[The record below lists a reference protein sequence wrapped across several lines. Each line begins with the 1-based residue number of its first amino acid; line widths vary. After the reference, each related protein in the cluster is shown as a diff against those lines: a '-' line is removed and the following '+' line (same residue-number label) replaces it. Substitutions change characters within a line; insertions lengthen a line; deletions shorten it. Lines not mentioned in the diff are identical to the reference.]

1 MARSP
6 LFDLYDPSGLLRPGG
21 LDITG
26 VAPLDRDPRIE
37 DLMDEEEQASMLQ
50 NLAYAGSSGLTGFG
64 WLLDTP
70 RAVVSG
76 FLSGGPMKG
85 LSALWESSDD
95 RVTGRELNRQ
105 YGLAGDQDNW
115 ANFGGG
121 LATEV
126 LTDPLTYA
134 SLGLAPLLGAVART
148 AAGKAAQKAA
158 MFTGDLGLVA
168 KQAVDRGLRPAGYG
182 RMMLQRE
189 TPEAYLDLLR
199 QLDPARAD
207 ELARNFRTVAG
218 DQADEL
224 LGQQMSASNRISIP
238 GIYDGATDLFGSG
251 AGDRITQAADWLG
264 QAAQQTP
271 ILGDALRGARALT
284 WGPALGRV
292 READQWRARATSEA
306 RRLGEAASNRWLGE
320 VMPSIANEIG
330 MDRFQKTDFRRQLSD
345 AFGMAMENQ
354 QGTEAWRNLP
364 DEIRTLFDGGGGSM
378 LVDTARQFQDDAL
391 FRARELGLPLQE
403 TQLPFDIGYLSRQK
417 VFPESPR
424 MAPGYEAATSRNLD
438 SGLEL
443 FGLPGEASRKD
454 WTRPFPRWVLNK
466 MAGDKEFQTALRSI
480 NPRAEPQSVMEF
492 VDNWLRTQTPDYWT
506 QTQRDGLAGPYSY
519 LRQGL
524 DEGTPEAAEALT
536 KATGL
541 YEELADSVASLPLN
555 YADEGLPFY
564 GDPLSDFTNYV
575 RGRGR
580 TERVGQTLYDEL
592 AKAAVNAGRTPS
604 FSSYTAQEALEK
616 FGLNLKEG
624 QVLDDAGEV
633 VERSNAERLF
643 QEALERY
650 RPQGQNWIQSGRDD
664 AYKFD
669 IDNLRVPQDMVE
681 NLLQGVKKATVPTE
695 AQGLLKKY
703 DQFLQ
708 SFKSLALLFPSR
720 YTRDAYSGSFAAA
733 TQGLF
738 NPLDS
743 WAGFRAGGGNY
754 KALARQ
760 LRGGLFGKAAP
771 GYEGLSDEDAIL
783 KFLSES
789 AGERLTD
796 FNVADDLAR
805 NASNL
810 TTPDLFPGSAGPYMQ
825 GVKDKF
831 RRQPNP
837 VPLTEIGP
845 DGKRRVSRSNLFWA
859 QRSRAGSPN
868 WLLEAGDRAATAS
881 DSWNRIGT
889 YLTAI
894 REGYTPEAAKQM
906 ADLTQVVYRPE
917 AFSAFERDFVKRI
930 VPFYSYTKGIAPL
943 VADNLI
949 NRPAGL
955 MGQSIRMVNRAG
967 EPSEDRFVPEYLRQS
982 AAIPV
987 DASSIFGVQTPGV
1000 QRFLTNIDL
1009 PHEGLLNLFTPGL
1022 GNTPTQKL
1030 LNTVLKTGQNLL
1042 GQTSPA
1048 LKGPLEY
1055 FTDRQ
1060 FYSGRQLSDL
1070 YSMAEKLGIPG
1081 GRGWDQ
1087 LIANLP
1093 GGSRIMGLTRQ
1104 LADDRIS
1111 LPERLAKLGVNTL
1124 AGVKLQD
1131 VDQDRTVRLAAR
1143 SALNELLSQTP
1154 NIGTYENLF
1163 IKNEDLLKLSPQEQR
1178 QYLLYRVLQSR
1189 AAREARERKKQQALM
1204 DPMEMLGA
1212 S

>member
-1 MARSP
+1 MSRSP
-6 LFDLYDPSGLLRPGG
+6 LFDLYDPYGNLSNSIGTDLEE
-21 LDITG
+21 
-26 VAPLDRDPRIE
+26 DPFAIVPVRRKPRVE
-37 DLMDEEEQASMLQ
+37 DLMSEEEQASMLQ
-50 NLAYAGSSGLTGFG
+50 NLAYAGASGLSGFG

-70 RAVVSG
+70 GSMVRG
-76 FLSGGPMKG
+76 LLSEGPMKA
-85 LSALWESSDD
+85 LSALWETSDD
-95 RVTGRELNRQ
+95 RVTGRELARQ
-105 YGLAGDQDNW
+105 YGLAGKDDNW
-115 ANFGGG
+115 ANFSGG
-121 LATEV
+121 LAAEV
-126 LTDPLTYA
+126 LLDPLTYA
-134 SLGLAPLLGAVART
+134 SLGLAPLLGGVAKT

-168 KQAVDRGLRPAGYG
+168 KQAVDRGLRPQGFG

-199 QLDPARAD
+199 KLDPARAD

-218 DQADEL
+218 DQAKEL
-224 LGQQMSASNRISIP
+224 LRQQMSASNRISIP
-238 GIYDGATDLFGSG
+238 GIYDGATDLWDNLIPG

-345 AFGMAMENQ
+345 AFGLAMENQ
-354 QGTEAWRNLP
+354 QGTEAWSNLP
-364 DEIRTLFDGGGGSM
+364 DEIRALFDGGGGSM

-424 MAPGYEAATSRNLD
+424 MAPGYEAAASRNLD

-466 MAGDKEFQTALRSI
+466 MAGDTEFQTALRSI

-492 VDNWLRTQTPDYWT
+492 VDNWLRTKTPDYWT

-519 LRQGL
+519 LRKGL
-524 DEGTPEAAEALT
+524 EEGTPEAAEALT

-541 YEELADSVASLPLN
+541 YEELADSIASLPLN

-664 AYKFD
+664 AYRFD

-681 NLLQGVKKATVPTE
+681 SLLQGVKKATVPTE

-743 WAGFRAGGGNY
+743 YAGFQVGRGNY
-754 KALARQ
+754 KPLARQ
-760 LRGGLFGKAAP
+760 LRGGFFGKAAP
-771 GYEGLSDEDAIL
+771 GYEGLSDEDAIM

-825 GVKDKF
+825 GVRDKIDP
-831 RRQPNP
+831 RKLATYN
-837 VPLTEIGP
+837 I
-845 DGKRRVSRSNLFWA
+845 WA
-859 QRSRAGSPN
+859 QRRRSGNPN
-868 WLLEAGDRAATAS
+868 FLLDAGDRAATAS

-889 YLTAI
+889 YLTAV
-894 REGYTPEAAKQM
+894 REGYTPEAAKSM

-917 AFSAFERDFVKRI
+917 AFSSFERDVVKRI
-930 VPFYSYTKGIAPL
+930 VPFYSYSKGIVPL

-955 MGQSIRMVNRAG
+955 MGQSIRAVNRAG

-982 AAIPV
+982 AAIPI
-987 DASSIFGVQTPGV
+987 DASSFFGVQTPGV

-1009 PHEGLLNLFTPGL
+1009 PHEGLLNLFTPGS
-1022 GNTPTQKL
+1022 GNTLTQQIT
-1030 LNTVLKTGQNLL
+1030 NTLMKTGQNLL

-1048 LKGPLEY
+1048 LKGPLELL
-1055 FTDRQ
+1055 TDRQ

-1070 YSMAEKLGIPG
+1070 YSMAEKYGIPG
-1081 GRGWDQ
+1081 GRLVDQ
-1087 LIANLP
+1087 LVSNAP
-1093 GGSRIMGLTRQ
+1093 GGSRVMGLTRQ
-1104 LADDRIS
+1104 ILDDRIS
-1111 LPERLAKLGVNTL
+1111 PTERAGKILFNTL
-1124 AGVKLQD
+1124 TGLKFQD

-1178 QYLLYRVLQSR
+1178 QYLLYRVLQGR
-1189 AAREARERKKQQALM
+1189 AAREARERKKQQAVM
-1204 DPMEMLGA
+1204 DPMEMLGVV
-1212 S
+1212 